1 MFLKKMLKK
10 LQINSQGFKIKGFS
24 LLEII
29 TTLVLISIIL
39 SFAIPKFQEINNK
52 SHLVTLKSQFFLIQ
66 TAITKTKSKNIL
78 LADSSEII
86 LLDEAMVDKK
96 DEKLFSNIVD
106 FTLLSTNTN
115 EKKVGNWAKIS
126 SKEYVF
132 YLASSSVLFALEN
145 GFFKCKSEENICKE
159 IE

>member
-1 MFLKKMLKK
+1 MFLKKILKK
-10 LQINSQGFKIKGFS
+10 LQINSQGSKIKGFS

-29 TTLVLISIIL
+29 ITLVLISIIL

-52 SHLVTLKSQFFLIQ
+52 SHLITLKSQYSLIQ
-66 TAITKTKSKNIL
+66 SALAKTKSKNIL
-78 LADSSEII
+78 LANSSEII
-86 LLDEAMVDKK
+86 FLDEAMIDKK

-115 EKKVGNWAKIS
+115 EKKLGNWAKIS

-132 YLASSSVLFALEN
+132 YLYSNSVLFALEN